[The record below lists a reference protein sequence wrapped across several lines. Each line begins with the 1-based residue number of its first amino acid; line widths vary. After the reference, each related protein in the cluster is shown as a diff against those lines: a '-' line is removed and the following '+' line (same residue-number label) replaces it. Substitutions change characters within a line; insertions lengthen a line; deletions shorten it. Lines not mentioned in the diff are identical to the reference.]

1 MTINAILNTALS
13 ALQTSQAA
21 LRTTSSNITNV
32 NTEGYQ
38 RRVVQQ
44 QAAVVGGQLAGVE
57 ISEVRRMAA
66 TFFARESLDVTSLA
80 AKADAQAQLHDRIQ
94 TLLGD
99 PNGNTS
105 TASQITSLMSA
116 FGQAAIDPS
125 SIVRR
130 NAVLSSLGQLA
141 TSYTQTA
148 SQLQALRA
156 DAETQ
161 ITGVIGKVNALIE
174 RIDGLNPQ
182 IAHEVLAGNNAT
194 GLMDQRDAAI
204 RELASYIDIR
214 VQDQPDG
221 RAFVSTP
228 SGLSLVSDLRVRLDY
243 VGPPVVA
250 SGTVFPS
257 IMAQRVNPRNGQD
270 IGQPIAF
277 EQHLQAGELA
287 GLLDMRNNTLPK
299 LAEEL
304 GMLAGALGDQINAV
318 HNDATAVPAPGSM
331 TGRNT
336 GLLAADALNF
346 TGQTTLAITANDSTL
361 VRRVDID
368 FDAGTYS
375 VDGGGAVAFGGTIGA
390 LVTALNTGLTGVG
403 SVSFTNGVITVSAT
417 GTDGVAFL
425 QDETNPSARGGRG
438 FAHFFGLNDLV
449 EARRSFVTDTG
460 FTGTEAHGFTAGQ
473 IVDFSLRGP
482 RGDVALSTTLTVAGA
497 TIDDLVAQM
506 NTQFAGFASFNLD
519 SAGHLVMTTASGYE
533 GYRLEVGADDTT
545 RGGTGISF
553 SKLFGLGTQ
562 AVADQAADYA
572 IRGAMLS
579 TPALLG
585 FAKLSLTPT
594 TLPGA
599 IVLGIGD
606 SRGATALQDVETTA
620 VNFRAAGFLGAMGS
634 TIGEYAS
641 TFLADAGQRAA
652 LAEGQASDLTAL
664 KTEVFERRG
673 SIEGVNL
680 DEELANLMQ
689 YQQAYNASA
698 RIFRVAQDLYDA
710 LLNIV

>member
-99 PNGNTS
+99 PNENTS

-130 NAVLSSLGQLA
+130 NAVLSSLGELA
-141 TSYTQTA
+141 TNYSQTA

-156 DAETQ
+156 DSETQ

-174 RIDGLNPQ
+174 RIDELNPQ
-182 IAHEVLAGNNAT
+182 IAHETLVGNNAT

-204 RELASYIDIR
+204 RELSTYIDVR

-228 SGLSLVSDLRVRLDY
+228 SGLALVSDLRVRLDY

-257 IMAQRVNPRNGQD
+257 IMAQRVNPRNEQD

-304 GMLAGALGDQINAV
+304 GMLAGALGDQINAA
-318 HNDATAVPAPGSM
+318 HNDATAVPAPTSM

-375 VDGGGAVAFGGTIGA
+375 VDGGGAVAFGGTIGG
-390 LVTALNTGLTGVG
+390 LVTGLNTALTGVG
-403 SVSFTNGVITVSAT
+403 SVNFTNGVMTVAAT

-473 IVDFSLRGP
+473 IVDFALRGP
-482 RGDVALSTTLTVAGA
+482 RGDVVLSTTLTVAGA
-497 TIDDLVAQM
+497 TIDDLVTQM

-519 SAGHLVMTTASGYE
+519 STGHLVMTTASGYE

-562 AVADQAADYA
+562 AVADQAADYS
-572 IRGAMLS
+572 IREPMQS
-579 TPALLG
+579 TPALISL
-585 FAKLSLTPT
+585 AKLSLTPT

-698 RIFRVAQDLYDA
+698 RIFRTAQELYDA

>member
-21 LRTTSSNITNV
+21 LRTTASNITNV

-99 PNGNTS
+99 PNENTS

-130 NAVLSSLGQLA
+130 NAVLSSLGELA
-141 TSYTQTA
+141 TNYSQTA

-156 DAETQ
+156 DSETQ

-174 RIDGLNPQ
+174 RIDELNPQ
-182 IAHEVLAGNNAT
+182 IAHEVLVGNNAT

-204 RELASYIDIR
+204 RELSTYIDVR

-228 SGLSLVSDLRVRLDY
+228 SGLALVSDLRVRLDY

-257 IMAQRVNPRNGQD
+257 IMAQRVNPRNEQD

-304 GMLAGALGDQINAV
+304 GMLAGALGDRINAA
-318 HNDATAVPAPGSM
+318 HNDATAVPAPTSM

-346 TGQTTLAITANDSTL
+346 TGKTTLAITANDSTL

-375 VDGGGAVAFGGTIGA
+375 VDGGGAVAFGGTIGG
-390 LVTALNTGLTGVG
+390 LVTGLNTALTGVG
-403 SVSFTNGVITVSAT
+403 SVNFTNGVMTVAAT
-417 GTDGVAFL
+417 GTDGFAFL

-460 FTGTEAHGFTAGQ
+460 VTGTEAHGFTAGQ
-473 IVDFSLRGP
+473 IVDFALRGP
-482 RGDVALSTTLTVAGA
+482 RGDVVLSTTLTVAGA
-497 TIDDLVAQM
+497 TIDDLVTQM

-519 SAGHLVMTTASGYE
+519 STGHLVMTTASGYE

-572 IRGAMLS
+572 IREPMQS
-579 TPALLG
+579 TPALISL
-585 FAKLSLTPT
+585 AKLSLTPT

-698 RIFRVAQDLYDA
+698 RIFRTAQELYDA